1 MGLAVPGSALHYTC
15 TAVTYFKAIIV
26 DKYNVLIEAVQC
38 FLMWK
43 PPQLSKDFNIDRV
56 PQNYM
61 ALAPLLEELK
71 VIDDNNK
78 NVEKNISS
86 MVNAF

>member
-1 MGLAVPGSALHYTC
+1 
-15 TAVTYFKAIIV
+15 
-26 DKYNVLIEAVQC
+26 
-38 FLMWK
+38 
-43 PPQLSKDFNIDRV
+43 
-56 PQNYM
+56 M